1 MKIFRLSSL
10 VLGTILLLAASDA
23 GAQTKQ
29 FNLYA
34 KVDHGLIMCLAD
46 NGITVSGEFT
56 MHFTY
61 HVDKKTGKVV
71 QIHYNILQSCLIND
85 STGEEYFII
94 DTSTDNSN
102 LWGGWDFFSNLQ
114 SINIPYGI
122 FYEVEDGFLDFA
134 NNPGEGKYIESYKVM
149 SKSGGKVASMFFMI
163 QLHMNAGGD
172 ITGGIEKV
180 VIDCN

>member
-1 MKIFRLSSL
+1 MKTLKLSM
-10 VLGTILLLAASDA
+10 VAFGILCLIAGNDA
-23 GAQTKQ
+23 MAQTKQ

-34 KVDHGLIMCLAD
+34 KVEHGLIMCLAD
-46 NGITVSGEFT
+46 NGITVSGDFT

-61 HVDKKTGKVV
+61 HLDKKTGKVV
-71 QIHYNILQSCLIND
+71 QIHYNILHSCLTND
-85 STGEEYFII
+85 VTGEEYFII

-102 LWGGWDFFSNLQ
+102 LWGGWDFFSVLK

-122 FYEVEDGFLDFA
+122 YYEVEDGFIDFA
-134 NNPGEGKYIESYKVM
+134 PNPGEGKYIESYKVIN
-149 SKSGGKVASMFFMI
+149 KSGGKVASMFFMI
-163 QLHMNAGGD
+163 QLHMNADGD